1 MENAFVLLLPA
12 PASASCRLVLQSVS
26 PMDWSHL
33 PTINTSRL
41 SLRAISAADVDD
53 FFAVYSNP
61 EVMRY
66 WSTPPLADRA
76 AASKLIEEIHEGF
89 KSHKLLK
96 WGIALRTNDRLIG
109 SVTLFHP
116 DFTHRRVEIGYAL
129 GRAFWGNGHMQE
141 TLKAVLNYA
150 FEVLNFHRIEA
161 DVDPRNTASVRTLER
176 LGFQRE
182 GYLRERW
189 QVNGEIQDAYF
200 YGLLRPDW
208 DTLIAA
214 STGKANAIEV
224 SG

>member
-1 MENAFVLLLPA
+1 MENPFVLLPSA
-12 PASASCRLVLQSVS
+12 PASHRLMLQSVP

-53 FFAVYSNP
+53 FYAVYSNP

-66 WSTPPLADRA
+66 WSTPPLLDRI
-76 AASKLIEEIHEGF
+76 AASKLIAEIPEGF
-89 KSHKLLK
+89 SRHELLK
-96 WGIALRTNDRLIG
+96 WGITLRADDKLIG

-129 GRAFWGNGHMQE
+129 GRAYWRQGYMQE
-141 TLKAVLNYA
+141 TLEAVLNHA
-150 FEVLNFHRIEA
+150 FEELNFHRIEA

-176 LGFQRE
+176 LAFQRE
-182 GYLRERW
+182 GFLRERW

-208 DTLIAA
+208 DSRKIP
-214 STGKANAIEV
+214 NAENQY
-224 SG
+224 